1 MLNGVEDHNLHFD
14 FHYHLVLIP
23 VQKYNKKI
31 HHLYSSFADEKDDLE
46 LGDNKAVDSLK
57 IDSMVELEYLDNDNV
72 AYKKDV
78 DNMVDSGL
86 DSFKRLTNTKVIK
99 IS

>member
-1 MLNGVEDHNLHFD
+1 M
-14 FHYHLVLIP
+14 
-23 VQKYNKKI
+23 
-31 HHLYSSFADEKDDLE
+31 YSPFADEKYDLE

-78 DNMVDSGL
+78 DNMLDSGL
-86 DSFKRLTNTKVIK
+86 DYFQKNHQYQSHQNFVKYWKRKNLLVH
-99 IS
+99 